1 MIISTLQFQSKII
14 AFCLHNRISNA
25 AGNGL
30 LAMLNEAQ
38 HLEDVQIPLDFRCMV
53 SRISG
58 HSSSNSNV
66 VVTSFNLSNLH
77 YSFDNIADV
86 NAS

>member
-1 MIISTLQFQSKII
+1 MFIYALQFQSKII
-14 AFCLHNRISNA
+14 AFCLQNRISNA
-25 AGNGL
+25 AGHGL
-30 LAMLNEAQ
+30 LGLLNEAQ
-38 HLEDVQIPLDFRCMV
+38 QLQDAQIPLDYRCML